1 MNGGARVTLRS
12 AIKWMA
18 VLASVLVVVVVVLFA
33 RGGGVLVV
41 VPVVVVGMVN
51 RGRLCWRL
59 FCWL

>member
-33 RGGGVLVV
+33 RGGVLVV
-41 VPVVVVGMVN
+41 VPVIVVGMVN
-51 RGRLCWRL
+51 RGWLCWRL
-59 FCWL
+59 FWWL